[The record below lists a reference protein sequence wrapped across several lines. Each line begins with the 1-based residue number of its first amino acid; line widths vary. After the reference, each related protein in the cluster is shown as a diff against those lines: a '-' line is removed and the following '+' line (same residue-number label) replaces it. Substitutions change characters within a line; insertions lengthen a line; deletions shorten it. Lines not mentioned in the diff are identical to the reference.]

1 MIYSKGKLIKE
12 LKAKGIRKGDK
23 QGATV
28 QLEHLRY
35 ADVVNLWFQYC
46 K

>member
-28 QLEHLRY
+28 SLELLKY
-35 ADVVNLWFQYC
+35 ADVVNLWYEHCQ
-46 K
+46 

>member
-28 QLEHLRY
+28 QLEHLKY
-35 ADVVNLWFQYC
+35 ADVVSLWYKHCQ
-46 K
+46 